1 MTGGSIGAALVSSA
15 RTRSALRR
23 LRRATTRAL
32 ARHPSLRDA
41 IPMPPTTWSE
51 WDALPGT
58 CAKTYDRAIG
68 ESYASQTTVL
78 PLSPLHA
85 DFNGPPLVPL
95 GQAERTQAALRLE
108 DGLASIATRKG
119 STITIVADAPRRYEA
134 SDVAELL
141 QLTGHPVRI
150 VLANSKAPRSF
161 GHRPPPHCLV
171 WLCCHRP
178 DDRVLLRVER
188 LVTFNLA
195 DLRPASVLY
204 CDFGHTASVPAFA
217 LRVGDGFYMP
227 GDGLFVE
234 RDADGVPLVTP
245 LFDASVSLVR
255 FKTTWTESRAAAACT
270 TDP

>member
-195 DLRPASVLY
+195 DLRERKLA
-204 CDFGHTASVPAFA
+204 DF
-217 LRVGDGFYMP
+217 
-227 GDGLFVE
+227 
-234 RDADGVPLVTP
+234 
-245 LFDASVSLVR
+245 
-255 FKTTWTESRAAAACT
+255 
-270 TDP
+270 

>member
-1 MTGGSIGAALVSSA
+1 MTSGPIGAALVSSA
-15 RTRSALRR
+15 RTRSAFRR

-58 CAKTYDRAIG
+58 CATAYGRAIR
-68 ESYASQTTVL
+68 ESYASRTTAL

-85 DFNGPPLVPL
+85 NLSGPPLVPL

-108 DGLASIATRKG
+108 HGLASISTRKG
-119 STITIVADAPRRYEA
+119 STITIAADVPRRYEA

-141 QLTGHPVRI
+141 QLTGHAVRI
-150 VLANSKAPRSF
+150 VLVNSKAPLRF
-161 GHRPPPHCLV
+161 AHRRPPHCLV
-171 WLCCHRP
+171 WLRCHRP

-195 DLRPASVLY
+195 DVRSASVLH
-204 CDFGHTASVPAFA
+204 CDFGHTPSVPAFA
-217 LRVGDGFYMP
+217 CRVGNGSYVP
-227 GDGLFVE
+227 GEGLFVE

-255 FKTTWTESRAAAACT
+255 FKT
-270 TDP
+270 P